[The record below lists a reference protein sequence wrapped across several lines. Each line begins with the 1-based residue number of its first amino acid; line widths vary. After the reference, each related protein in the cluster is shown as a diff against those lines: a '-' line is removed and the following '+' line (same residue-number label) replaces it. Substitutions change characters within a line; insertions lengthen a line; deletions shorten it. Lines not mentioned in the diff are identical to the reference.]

1 MNAHYAGPLDPGGPV
16 LLIGAGKMGGAL
28 LDGWLARGLDPKT
41 AFVIDPALSEPAAER
56 LTGAGVRL
64 APQPGDLEGPA
75 AILLA
80 IKPQMVE
87 AALPTAARFAGP
99 TTVVISILAGTT
111 IATLAAGLP
120 GAAAVVRAMPN
131 TPAAVG
137 RGITGA
143 FPGPVVTATQRAR
156 ADALLKAVGD
166 VVWLED
172 EALIDALTGVSGS
185 GPAYVFAMVEA
196 MAKAGVAAGLPA
208 ALAETLARKT
218 VEGAGELLRRS
229 PEPPEI
235 LRKNV
240 TSPGGTTAAA
250 LEVLLAGDGL
260 DPLMARAV
268 AACVKRARELGS

>member
-41 AFVIDPALSEPAAER
+41 AFVIDPALSEPAADR
-56 LTGAGVRL
+56 LKVAGVRL
-64 APQPGDLEGPA
+64 GPQPGDLADPA

-99 TTVVISILAGTT
+99 STVVISILAGTT
-111 IATLAAGLP
+111 IATLSAGLP
-120 GAAAVVRAMPN
+120 GNAAVVRAMPN

-137 RGITGA
+137 RGVTGA
-143 FPGPVVTATQRAR
+143 FPGPSVTPTQRAR
-156 ADALLKAVGD
+156 ADALLRAVGD

-172 EALIDALTGVSGS
+172 EALIDAVTGVSGS

-196 MAKAGVAAGLPA
+196 MAKAGVAAGLPP

-250 LEVLLAGDGL
+250 LEALLADDGL
-260 DPLMARAV
+260 DPLMARTI

>member
-28 LDGWLARGLDPKT
+28 LDGWLARGLDPKSV
-41 AFVIDPALSEPAAER
+41 FVIDPALSEPA
-56 LTGAGVRL
+56 LDKLKGAGVRL
-64 APQPGDLEGPA
+64 SPQPGELEDPA

-87 AALPTAARFAGP
+87 AALPTATKFAGP
-99 TTVVISILAGTT
+99 ATVVISILAGTT
-111 IATLAAGLP
+111 LATLSAGFSDAP
-120 GAAAVVRAMPN
+120 AIVRAMPN

-137 RGITGA
+137 RGVTGA
-143 FPGPVVTATQRAR
+143 FPGPHVSDVQRAR

-166 VVWLED
+166 VVWLEN
-172 EALIDALTGVSGS
+172 EGLIDALTGVSGS
-185 GPAYVFAMVEA
+185 GPAYVFLMAESL
-196 MAKAGVAAGLPA
+196 AKAGVAAGLPA
-208 ALAETLARKT
+208 ELAERLARKT
-218 VEGAGELLRRS
+218 VEGAGELMRCS
-229 PEPPEI
+229 PEPPAI

-250 LEVLLAGDGL
+250 LEVLMATDGL
-260 DPLMARAV
+260 DPLMERAV